1 MCKLIISKHTILYV
15 ILLMPFFK
23 PIGPTYY
30 TILNIMYQIWKL
42 ISFTFIILMLIQTYH
57 QKITLSKNYLGF
69 LGLILFGI
77 IYILNGLRFNTSIA
91 DILNNFLTNIVLFIL
106 ATTCMYRQKRK
117 YFFNALDF
125 IFTLLI
131 ILQIISV
138 FYIRNI
144 HTIFE
149 PIENDYVYFL
159 GTDNYSAFATLPMI
173 GILFFIDQFRPE
185 ESRKTKNY
193 ILLLGLLIINF
204 YTMSIT
210 ALLCFSIFTLF
221 LILYCY
227 WNILLKIFSVKKTL
241 IFMTVFLILVI
252 HFNIQNHFSHF
263 LTNYLGKGNYGITLN
278 SRTYIWNGAWSL
290 IKTYPIIGIG
300 KLTEQIVSSYIL
312 YGTSHAHNILL
323 ELLMK
328 TGIIGTFGFLYF
340 ILFPIKFNRK
350 IMLLYKTKILIITL
364 ISFLI
369 LSLMD
374 TYPLTQYQYIL
385 YALLYWW
392 HDYTSTKKVEKNE
405 KIRYRCP

>member
-1 MCKLIISKHTILYV
+1 MFKLTFSKYTILYV

-23 PIGPTYY
+23 PIGPAYY
-30 TILNIMYQIWKL
+30 TNFNIIYQIWKL
-42 ISFTFIILMLIQTYH
+42 ISFTFIILILIQTYR
-57 QKITLSKNYLGF
+57 QKIISSKNYFGF

-77 IYILNGLRFNTSIA
+77 IYILNGLRFNTSIT
-91 DILNNFLTNIVLFIL
+91 DILNNFLTNITLFVLII
-106 ATTCMYRQKRK
+106 TCMYGKKRK
-117 YFFNALDF
+117 SFFNALDF
-125 IFTLLI
+125 IFTFLI
-131 ILQIISV
+131 VLQIISV

-173 GILFFIDQFRPE
+173 GILFFIAQFSSE
-185 ESRKTKNY
+185 EVRKIKNY
-193 ILLLGLLIINF
+193 ILLLGLWIINF

-221 LILYCY
+221 LILFRY
-227 WNILLKIFSVKKTL
+227 WNILLKIFSVKKIL
-241 IFMTVFLILVI
+241 IFMAVFLILVI
-252 HFNIQNHFSHF
+252 HFNIQNYFSHF
-263 LTNYLGKGNYGITLN
+263 LANYLGKGEYGITLN
-278 SRTYIWNGAWSL
+278 SRTYIWNGAWGL
-290 IKTYPIIGIG
+290 IKTYPIIGMG
-300 KLTEQIVSSYIL
+300 KLNEQIVLSYTL
-312 YGTSHAHNILL
+312 YGASHAHNILL

-328 TGIIGTFGFLYF
+328 SGIIGTFGFLYF

-350 IMLLYKTKILIITL
+350 IMLLYKTKILIVTL

-392 HDYTSTKKVEKNE
+392 HDYTNTKKVEKNE
-405 KIRYRCP
+405 KIRYCCS